1 MVKKRAAALVLKINS
16 WPVTRYCLIV
26 GSVGLALVLGGACF
40 IGSTG
45 WGKDL
50 FAPGATM
57 ITVALTAYVA
67 AKGVVTWAEQRRR
80 DREAAEYK
88 HREGVYE
95 EIVIFM
101 LAQFIGGAYDPLK
114 DAGLRA
120 KAALWASPETIQS
133 LSDWQ
138 SMLGTVQRSRAKNPN
153 GSMSLLPL
161 EQKMIKALFGAAVLA
176 MRNDLAP
183 DNRER
188 LKDVDSILDSM
199 FNDD

>member
-1 MVKKRAAALVLKINS
+1 MVKKRMAALALRINS
-16 WPVTRYCLIV
+16 WPVTRYCLFA
-26 GSVGLALVLGGACF
+26 GSVGLALVVGGVCF
-40 IGSTG
+40 VGGTG

-50 FAPGATM
+50 FPPGATM
-57 ITVALTAYVA
+57 MTVALTAYVA
-67 AKGVVTWAEQRRR
+67 TKGVVTWAEQRRR
-80 DREAAEYK
+80 DRDAAEYK

-95 EIVIFM
+95 EIVVFM
-101 LAQFIGGAYDPLK
+101 LAQFVGGNYDFVK

-120 KAALWASPETIQS
+120 KAALWASPEVIQS

-138 SMLGTVQRSRAKNPN
+138 SMLSTIQRTRAKNSD
-153 GSMSLLPL
+153 GSTSLLPL

-183 DNRER
+183 DNTER
-188 LKDVDSILDSM
+188 LKDVDTILDSM

>member
-1 MVKKRAAALVLKINS
+1 MVKERFAAMAITIS
-16 WPVTRYCLIV
+16 AWPVTRYCLFA
-26 GSVGLALVLGGACF
+26 GSVGLALILGGAGF
-40 IGSTG
+40 VGSTG

-50 FAPGATM
+50 FPPGATM
-57 ITVALTAYVA
+57 IAVALTAYVA
-67 AKGVVTWAEQRRR
+67 AKGVVTWSEQRRR

-95 EIVIFM
+95 EIVVFM
-101 LAQFIGGAYDPLK
+101 LAQFIGGNYDFVK

-120 KAALWASPETIQS
+120 KAALWASTETIQS

-138 SMLGTVQRSRAKNPN
+138 SMLSMIQRSRAKNPD
-153 GSMSLLPL
+153 GSTSLLPL

-183 DNRER
+183 DDNER
-188 LKDVDSILDSM
+188 LKDVDTILDSM